1 MRTVWDIIKS
11 PVITEK
17 ALVAK
22 EETQDRRQLLTFRV
36 DRRAT
41 KPEIKSAVET
51 IFQVKVDE
59 VRTAQYM
66 GKMARRG
73 RFEGRKPSWKK
84 AFVTLKQG
92 ERPVDYGE
100 VAAYLKRTRGL
111 DSIDIPSGYYSTW
124 MDNAKAKDCLAWQ
137 PQYDLEKLIDSA
149 WTYERSPNDP
159 RKVWYPG

>member
-22 EETQDRRQLLTFRV
+22 EETQEHRQLLTFRV

-51 IFQVKVDE
+51 IFQVKVAE
-59 VRTAQYM
+59 VRTANFM

-84 AFVTLKQG
+84 AYVTLKKG
-92 ERPVDYGE
+92 EKPVDYGE
-100 VAAYLKRTRGL
+100 A
-111 DSIDIPSGYYSTW
+111 I
-124 MDNAKAKDCLAWQ
+124 
-137 PQYDLEKLIDSA
+137 
-149 WTYERSPNDP
+149 
-159 RKVWYPG
+159 